1 MKKFRLSLGVLFG
14 LLLTIIPTSL
24 FASSP
29 PDAVLLHAVTAPQ
42 HAETAPPITSGASC
56 QTFEE
61 TGYTVCDDENA
72 NFLAAFSTH
81 GLQNV
86 GYPVSNR
93 FVRDGFITQAFQK
106 AIFQWRADTQ
116 RVAFVNIFDELH
128 DRGSDNTLLST
139 RQVPNQLPAGWDG
152 DVDFNTVI
160 QKRQAL
166 LTRPALRDAYFAV
179 SDPLTF
185 FGLPTS
191 EVQDMD
197 NHYAIRLQRA
207 VLQEWKEDV
216 PWASAGQVTIAN
228 GGDMAKEL
236 GHLPDFALNKEHGN
250 MTLAGTKWLFSSGQ
264 VDGNR
269 FSPFANQPV
278 TLNFDA
284 DRINGN
290 GSCNDFT
297 SSYRVDG
304 SSLTVGV
311 IAATKKLCESG
322 IMDLETQF
330 FNALQS
336 ANGFTYNSDH
346 LTLSL
351 PNGELRFTTNM
362 PVEKTIFVGAEQVD
376 CQAGAGGPRKCLQ
389 IRESPNA
396 EWEAFYDQIAGF
408 EWQEGT
414 EYELRVRVIPVENP
428 PADASSLRYEL
439 IEIVK
444 PTSVTGGEGSM
455 TLAGTTWQLS
465 WGEVDGERFSPFA
478 NQPITLNFDAD
489 QINGNGSCNDFF
501 SSYSI
506 DGNNLTVGPIGATA
520 KACGSELMDVEQKF
534 GGALESANGFSY
546 HIDTLKLSLPNGE
559 LHFTTNMPVEK
570 TILVGAQQV
579 DCQAGAGAPRKCL
592 LIRDDPNAEWETFYG
607 QIAGFEWLEGM
618 EYELRVRIRPIENV
632 PADASSLRY
641 ELIEILTQTPLG

>member
-1 MKKFRLSLGVLFG
+1 MKRFHIMLGVLVG
-14 LLLTIIPTSL
+14 LLLTLIPTSL
-24 FASSP
+24 FAASQ
-29 PDAVLLHAVTAPQ
+29 PDAALLHAVTAPQ
-42 HAETAPPITSGASC
+42 NAEVAPPIAPGASC

-81 GLQNV
+81 GLQHV

-93 FVRDGFITQAFQK
+93 FVRDGFVTQAFQK

-128 DRGSDNTLLST
+128 DRGSDDTLLST

-166 LTRPALRDAYFAV
+166 LIRPALRDAYFGV
-179 SDPLTF
+179 SDPLTL

-228 GGDMAKEL
+228 GGDIAKEL
-236 GHLPDFALNKEHGN
+236 GHLPGFAIDKEDGN
-250 MTLAGTKWLFSSGQ
+250 VTLAGTKWVFSWGQ

-278 TLNFDA
+278 TLNFDV
-284 DRINGN
+284 DQINGN
-290 GSCNDFT
+290 GFCNNFT
-297 SSYRVDG
+297 SSYSVDG

-311 IAATKKLCESG
+311 IAATKKLCEPSL
-322 IMDLETQF
+322 MDLETQF

-336 ANGFTYNSDH
+336 ANGFTYNSDS

-351 PNGELRFTTNM
+351 PNGELHFTTNM
-362 PVEKTIFVGAEQVD
+362 VVEKTIFVAAEQVD
-376 CQAGAGGPRKCLQ
+376 CQAGAGAPRKCLQ
-389 IRESPNA
+389 IRESQNA
-396 EWEAFYDQIAGF
+396 EWEPFYDQIAGF
-408 EWQEGT
+408 EWQEGM

-439 IEIVK
+439 IEIVSQ
-444 PTSVTGGEGSM
+444 TSVTGGEDSI
-455 TLAGTTWQLS
+455 TLAGTKWRFT
-465 WGEVDGERFSPFA
+465 WGEVDGNRFSSLA
-478 NQPITLNFDAD
+478 DQPVTLNFDAD
-489 QINGNGSCNDFF
+489 QINGNASCNDFF

-506 DGNNLTVGPIGATA
+506 DGNNLTLGVIGASA

-534 GGALESANGFSY
+534 LNALQSANGVSN

-559 LHFTTNMPVEK
+559 LHFITNMPVDK
-570 TILVGAQQV
+570 TIFVGAEQV

-592 LIRDDPNAEWETFYG
+592 LIRDNPNAEWETFYG
-607 QIAGFEWLEGM
+607 EIIGFQWLEGM
-618 EYELRVRIRPIENV
+618 EYELRVRIRPIEDA

-641 ELIEILTQTPLG
+641 ELTEIVNRISVE